1 MDKYERMKIVEEYQ
15 EQRIKSQDYLLLQEL
30 DGAEK
35 LLLQKLKSEERAKYL
50 AEKKKRREEQEAKK
64 KRVDSR
70 WLAIYSMY
78 GLTREQWQVIYNKQ
92 NGSCAI
98 CGKSQDKLGYKL
110 QIDYDHVTGKVRGLL
125 CKKCNLG
132 IGMFGEDVENINKAI
147 MYLEKS

>member
-1 MDKYERMKIVEEYQ
+1 MKIVEEYQ
-15 EQRIKSQDYLLLQEL
+15 KQIIKSQDFLLLQEL
-30 DGAEK
+30 DRAEK
-35 LLLQKLKSEERAKYL
+35 LMLQKLKSEEREKYL
-50 AEKKKRREEQEAKK
+50 AEMKKRREEQQAKK
-64 KRVDSR
+64 KRRDSR

-98 CGKSQDKLGYKL
+98 CGKSQDELGYKL
-110 QIDYDHVTGKVRGLL
+110 QIDYDHGTGKVRGLL

-147 MYLEKS
+147 RYLEKS

>member
-15 EQRIKSQDYLLLQEL
+15 KQRIKSQDYLLLQEL
-30 DGAEK
+30 DNDEK
-35 LLLQKLKSEERAKYL
+35 LLPQKLNSEERAKYL
-50 AEKKKRREEQEAKK
+50 AEKKKRREEQEVKK

-110 QIDYDHVTGKVRGLL
+110 QIDYDQITGKVRGLL
-125 CKKCNLG
+125 CKKCNSG
-132 IGMFGEDVENINKAI
+132 IGMFGEDVDNINKAVR
-147 MYLEKS
+147 YLEKS